1 MVRQLTGIS
10 LKKMIYE
17 VKDGDFVKLPKKLKM
32 NGTNFDIIGI
42 QEDQLLFADSD
53 HYYIDG
59 KLLLE
64 KEKWVKEARAQTIFI
79 EHNDLEKMRSKF
91 YKYFSKDL
99 PEPRFY
105 AGKEIVEMEIV
116 EEDS

>member
-1 MVRQLTGIS
+1 
-10 LKKMIYE
+10 MIYE

-32 NGTNFDIIGI
+32 DGADFDIIGI

-59 KLLLE
+59 KFLFE
-64 KEKWVKEARAQTIFI
+64 KEKWVKEARETLSNIKIEEIFI
-79 EHNDLEKMRSKF
+79 EKKDLENMKSKF
-91 YKYFSKDL
+91 KKYFKDL
-99 PEPRFY
+99 PDPRFY